1 MASSFDGG
9 YAPRH
14 TLRAEESKQQLS
26 PALPVFIN
34 PRGAAVPLGMWPRN
48 FRRPH
53 ESIEAQPSTARCQAP
68 LGARCDHFITSPRGL
83 KLGDVVTF
91 TDDFGVAFSD
101 LKVTGFTPCVVGHV
115 ALASFHTGIL
125 YPNVTVLGRPGAEV
139 WMIVGSSRGRKIA
152 EFAVHE
158 GKAHALVC

>member
-1 MASSFDGG
+1 MPIA
-9 YAPRH
+9 
-14 TLRAEESKQQLS
+14 
-26 PALPVFIN
+26 
-34 PRGAAVPLGMWPRN
+34 
-48 FRRPH
+48 
-53 ESIEAQPSTARCQAP
+53 TARKAHFVQGAKHP
-68 LGARCDHFITSPRGL
+68 LALDATTSPPVPCDV

-91 TDDFGVAFSD
+91 TNDFGVAFSD